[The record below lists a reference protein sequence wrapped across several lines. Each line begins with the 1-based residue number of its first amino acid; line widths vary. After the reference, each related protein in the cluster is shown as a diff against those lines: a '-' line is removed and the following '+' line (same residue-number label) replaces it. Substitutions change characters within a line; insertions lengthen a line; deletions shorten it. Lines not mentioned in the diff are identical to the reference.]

1 MDKRVFSPRRI
12 IMRALLL
19 VPSFALAL
27 TVGFSKPA
35 HASTSTVAHITFIG
49 GATSISGQQAG
60 GNIFLS
66 LIFQGIMAGD
76 VTGTWTN
83 TQVNVGHPNGTVTI
97 TGTQVADWTFGG
109 RSGTVNSRFSVSVV
123 PNRPTFIQ
131 GTFVILSATRDLAN
145 LRGEGTVDTASPTG
159 FSVTLSL
166 HFEP

>member
-1 MDKRVFSPRRI
+1 M
-12 IMRALLL
+12 LLL

-27 TVGFSKPA
+27 TVGFSTSA

-49 GATSISGQQAG
+49 SPTSISGQQAG
-60 GNIFLS
+60 GNIFLN

-76 VTGTWTN
+76 VAGTWTN
-83 TQVNVGHPNGTVTI
+83 TQVNVAHPNGTVTI
-97 TGTQVADWTFGG
+97 TGTQLADWTFAG

-131 GTFVILSATRDLAN
+131 GTFVILSATGDLAN

-166 HFEP
+166 HFDP